1 MMKWWYFTYCLIVI
15 DYSSFK
21 TYGRWW
27 ALYSQQTH
35 PEAKFEGC
43 DKNIFFS
50 REFRLFSLQFGYCV
64 DNKLLIVIRDLV
76 NVDTKRSYL
85 CLTQTFIVLWMA
97 WSVSTSTDAV
107 ASSRRRIL
115 FLGCIVCMT
124 WCYISMSMDGDSNR
138 KEDTCKGSAVSL
150 WKGCNI
156 LSKKRPGQANQLFL
170 PDWEVLSFWF
180 HVHH

>member
-1 MMKWWYFTYCLIVI
+1 MIKWWYFTYGLIFI

-35 PEAKFEGC
+35 PEAIFEGC

-85 CLTQTFIVLWMA
+85 CLTQTFIVLWIA

-115 FLGCIVCMT
+115 FLWVYCTYDLMLHFYVNGWWLQQKRRHMQGKCCIIM
-124 WCYISMSMDGDSNR
+124 
-138 KEDTCKGSAVSL
+138 
-150 WKGCNI
+150 
-156 LSKKRPGQANQLFL
+156 KRVQYTF
-170 PDWEVLSFWF
+170 
-180 HVHH
+180 